1 MKIFKWLLMVGA
13 LASSPGYAQVSVK
26 LGVLTDAA
34 GPYSDLSGEGS
45 VTATRMA
52 VEDFNTEAK
61 GIKAEVVYADH
72 QNKPDVG
79 AAIARRWFDQE
90 NVDVILDIANSGV
103 GLAVSQL
110 ARDKDKLFLATGTG
124 TSDLTGKAC
133 SPNTIQWTFDTY
145 ATSHGTGAAVARAGG
160 DSWFFI
166 TADYALGHALER
178 DTTEVVREAGG
189 SVLGGVKHPI
199 NTSDFSS
206 FLLRAQA
213 SNAKVI
219 GLANGGA
226 DTINAIKQA
235 SEFGLTANGTKL
247 AALLGFITDVHSL
260 GLAVAHGL
268 VLTEA
273 FYWDLNDQTREFS
286 KRFAARSKGR
296 VPTQIQAGA
305 YSATL
310 HYLKAV
316 EALKSSATGPV
327 IAKMKATP
335 TQDPLFGSGYVRE
348 DGRKM
353 HDMYLF
359 EVKTPEESKAPW
371 DYYKTIATIPAESA
385 FRPLSQSACPL
396 IKRP

>member
-1 MKIFKWLLMVGA
+1 MKIFKWLLMAAA
-13 LASSPGYAQVSVK
+13 LASNPGHAQVSVK
-26 LGVLTDAA
+26 LGVLTDVG

-52 VEDFNTEAK
+52 IEDFNAEAK

-90 NVDVILDIANSGV
+90 NVDVILDIASSGV

-110 ARDKDKLFLATGTG
+110 AKDKDKLFLATGAG

-145 ATSHGTGAAVARAGG
+145 ATSHGTGAAVANAGG

-178 DTTEVVREAGG
+178 DTAEVIRESGG

-206 FLLRAQA
+206 FLLQAQA
-213 SNAKVI
+213 SKAKVI

-286 KRFAARSKGR
+286 KRFAARSKSR

-316 EALKSSATGPV
+316 EALKSNATGPV
-327 IAKMKATP
+327 IARMKATP
-335 TQDPLFGSGYVRE
+335 TQDPLFGSGYIRE

-353 HDMYLF
+353 HDIYLF
-359 EVKTPEESKAPW
+359 EVKTLEESKAPW
-371 DYYKTIATIPAESA
+371 DYYKTIATIPAEKA

>member
-1 MKIFKWLLMVGA
+1 MKIFQWLLIAAA
-13 LASSPGYAQVSVK
+13 LASSPGHAQVSVK
-26 LGVLTDAA
+26 LGVLTDMGGLYA
-34 GPYSDLSGEGS
+34 DLSGEGS

-52 VEDFNTEAK
+52 IEDFNAEAK

-79 AAIARRWFDQE
+79 ATIARRWFDQE
-90 NVDVILDIANSGV
+90 NVDVILDIASSGV
-103 GLAVSQL
+103 ALAVSQL
-110 ARDKDKLFLATGTG
+110 ARDKDKLFLTNAG

-145 ATSHGTGAAVARAGG
+145 ATSHGTGAALAKAGG
-160 DSWFFI
+160 DSWFFM

-178 DTTEVVREAGG
+178 DTAEVVRASGG
-189 SVLGGVKHPI
+189 SVVGSVKHPI
-199 NTSDFSS
+199 STSDFSS
-206 FLLRAQA
+206 FLLQAQA
-213 SNAKVI
+213 SKAKII

-247 AALLGFITDVHSL
+247 AALLAFITDVHSL
-260 GLAVAHGL
+260 GLNVAHGL

-273 FYWDLNDQTREFS
+273 FYWDMNEQTRAFS
-286 KRFAARSKGR
+286 KRFAERAKGR
-296 VPTQIQAGA
+296 APTTIQAGM

-316 EALKSSATGPV
+316 DALKSSATGPV

-335 TQDPLFGSGYVRE
+335 TQDPIFGSGYIRE

-371 DYYKTIATIPAESA
+371 DYYKTIATIPAEKA